1 MSEARGASGGSGASG
16 VWTWLLLAC
25 ALAHLGLAAW
35 ARAEAAPET
44 YVLTPYVEVVPGA
57 APLGA
62 TDAAALAAELRGPI
76 DARDIQRGYA
86 WMGSTLSLTDLV
98 DGINGLEAAGLPL
111 SGGQRAELAEQLGEL
126 RADHAAMV
134 AVQTEILDRE
144 RALDHA
150 MDAARRALGA
160 EAPPVGPGA
169 PR

>member
-1 MSEARGASGGSGASG
+1 MSEAGGPWG
-16 VWTWLLLAC
+16 WLLLIC
-25 ALAHLGLAAW
+25 LLAHLGLAAW
-35 ARAEAAPET
+35 SRSEAAPET

-86 WMGSTLSLTDLV
+86 WMGSTLSLTDLI
-98 DGINGLEAAGLPL
+98 DGINGLDAAGLPL
-111 SGGQRAELAEQLGEL
+111 TGGQRAELADQLAGL

-144 RALDHA
+144 RALDEA
-150 MDAARRALGA
+150 IEAARQALGPA
-160 EAPPVGPGA
+160 AAPPGPGG
-169 PR
+169 PP